1 MSFGWSAGDIVAAIQ
16 LLHKATTA
24 LKDTG
29 GASSDFQDTTAFLD
43 ILSSTLQHLKTLQTA
58 LLDPEIAKNL
68 ERLCEQARG
77 PILTFCDYIRS
88 SFERDLGSN
97 STRLKFLTTGR
108 KIQWALSTAK
118 KAKALRERIGGTVI
132 AISVIL
138 GQQVL

>member
-1 MSFGWSAGDIVAAIQ
+1 MSFGWSASDIVAAIQ
-16 LLHKATTA
+16 LIHKVTTA

-29 GASSDFQDTTAFLD
+29 GASSDFQDTATFLD

-58 LLDPEIAKNL
+58 ALDPELAKNL
-68 ERLCEQARG
+68 ERLCEQVRE
-77 PILTFCDYIRS
+77 PISTFCEYIRS
-88 SFERDLGSN
+88 SFEGDLGHN

-118 KAKALRERIGGTVI
+118 KAKVLRERIGGTII